1 MDREDF
7 LRGYLNN
14 FQRQYVNEREF
25 VRDYLESMSPDDPDI
40 FLPDNPEEYIPIRNK
55 AFDQTLGK
63 GFAESYDKYKVL
75 GSGAF
80 GTTFQDPDDP
90 TKVFKAQSLQFQKDI
105 DRAEKEV
112 DTQIKAAEM
121 GKAPNVHAVET
132 FPARQDGKTDL
143 QDYLRSLDTTDRFAS
158 PTIHVTEMDKVD
170 TLQSQGYAGEPG
182 GVLEKFV
189 KNKMID
195 ADDDAPIYK
204 LNNPEHQVMRDETRK
219 MHLARSK
226 SELDLADKGIIHSD
240 LLDRLGNDRE
250 EHIAYNPNTNQM
262 KFVDY
267 GVAKVHDHAGDMHEH
282 TKNLNIKSEELKNF
296 DASSR
301 AEHFLD
307 HKASAIIDGMNA
319 VGNREEANIFKGI
332 FNEYMGNEDLLAA
345 DDLVNQGREIIN
357 KHDFKDSELKLQKG
371 QKTGYTYGQLSN
383 PTVNQVVTDIQ
394 ADKFPQFNNP
404 NLYKS
409 PTSPFPA
416 PPYGNKEE
424 ESPFTVEERKAVQD
438 LLRKLKE

>member
-1 MDREDF
+1 MDRDDF

-14 FQRQYVNEREF
+14 FQRRYGGEREF
-25 VRDYLESMSPDDPDI
+25 VRDFLESMNPDDPDI
-40 FLPDNPEEYIPIRNK
+40 FLPDNPKEYIPLRNK

-63 GFAESYDKYKVL
+63 GFAEAYDKYKVL

-80 GTTFQDPDDP
+80 GTTFQDPNDP
-90 TKVFKAQSLQFQKDI
+90 TKVFKAQRLEMQDDI
-105 DRAEKEV
+105 KRAEKEV

-121 GKAPNVHAVET
+121 GRAPNVHAVET
-132 FPARQDGKTDL
+132 FPARKDEMDL
-143 QDYLRSLDTTDRFAS
+143 LRDLDTTGRFAS

-170 TLQSQGYAGEPG
+170 TLKSQGYAGEPG

-204 LNNPEHQVMRDETRK
+204 LNNPEAQVMRNETRK
-219 MHLARSK
+219 MHLARAK
-226 SELDLADKGIIHSD
+226 GELDLADKGIIHSD

-250 EHIAYNPNTNQM
+250 EHITYNPNTNKMQ
-262 KFVDY
+262 FVDY

-282 TKNLNIKSEELKNF
+282 TKNLNIKNDELKNL

-319 VGNREEANIFKGI
+319 VGNREEANIFEGI
-332 FNEYMGNEDLLAA
+332 FNEYMGNDDLLAA

-371 QKTGYTYGQLSN
+371 QKTGYMYGQLSN

-409 PTSPFPA
+409 PTISFPA
-416 PPYGNKEE
+416 PPYSNKED

>member
-1 MDREDF
+1 MR
-7 LRGYLNN
+7 
-14 FQRQYVNEREF
+14 EREF
-25 VRDYLESMSPDDPDI
+25 VKGYLESMNPDDPDI
-40 FLPDNPEEYIPIRNK
+40 FLPDNPKEYIPIRNK

-63 GFAESYDKYKVL
+63 GFAEAYDKYKVL

-90 TKVFKAQSLQFQKDI
+90 TKVFKAQRLMMKDDI
-105 DRAEKEV
+105 KRADEEV
-112 DTQIKAAEM
+112 EAQLKAAEM
-121 GKAPNVHAVET
+121 GRAPNIHAVET
-132 FPARQDGKTDL
+132 FPARKDEMDL
-143 QDYLRSLDTTDRFAS
+143 LRDLDTTGRFAR
-158 PTIHVTEMDKVD
+158 PTIHVTEMDKVN
-170 TLQSQGYAGEPG
+170 TLESQGYAAEPG

-204 LNNPEHQVMRDETRK
+204 LNNPAAQVMRDETRK
-219 MHLARSK
+219 MHLARAK
-226 SELDLADKGIIHSD
+226 GELDLADKGIIHSD
-240 LLDRLGNDRE
+240 LMDSAGFDRE
-250 EHIAYNPNTNQM
+250 EHITYNPNTNQM

-267 GVAKVHDHAGDMHEH
+267 GVAKIHDHAGDMHEH
-282 TKNLNIKSEELKNF
+282 TKNLNVKSEELKNL

-307 HKASAIIDGMNA
+307 HKATAIINGMKA
-319 VGNREEANIFKGI
+319 VGNREEANIFEGI
-332 FNEYMGNEDLLAA
+332 FNEHMGNDNLLAA

-371 QKTGYTYGQLSN
+371 QKTGYMYGQLSN

-409 PTSPFPA
+409 ETNPFPA
-416 PPYGNKEE
+416 PPYSSKEE
-424 ESPFTVEERKAVQD
+424 ERPLTDEERKDVQD
-438 LLRKLKE
+438 LLRKLKQ

>member
-1 MDREDF
+1 MDRDDF

-14 FQRQYVNEREF
+14 FQRLHVNEREF
-25 VRDYLESMSPDDPDI
+25 VRDYLESMNPDDPDI
-40 FLPDNPEEYIPIRNK
+40 FLPDNPKEYIPLRNK
-55 AFDQTLGK
+55 AFNQTLGE
-63 GFAESYDKYKVL
+63 GFAEAYDKYKVL

-90 TKVFKAQSLQFQKDI
+90 TKVFKAQRLEMQDDI
-105 DRAEKEV
+105 KRAEKEV

-121 GKAPNVHAVET
+121 GRAPKVHAVET
-132 FPARQDGKTDL
+132 FPARKDAMDV
-143 QDYLRSLDTTDRFAS
+143 LRDLDTTGRFAS

-170 TLQSQGYAGEPG
+170 TLRSQGYAGEPG
-182 GVLEKFV
+182 GVLDKFV
-189 KNKMID
+189 KNKIID

-204 LNNPEHQVMRDETRK
+204 LDWPYSQVMRNETRK
-219 MHLARSK
+219 MHLARAK
-226 SELDLADKGIIHSD
+226 GELDLADKGIIHSD
-240 LLDRLGNDRE
+240 LKDQLGMDRE
-250 EHIAYNPNTNQM
+250 EHITYNPNTNQM
-262 KFVDY
+262 QFVDY

-282 TKNLNIKSEELKNF
+282 TKNLNVKSDELKNL
-296 DASSR
+296 DASER

-307 HKASAIIDGMNA
+307 HKASLIIDGMKA
-319 VGNREEANIFKGI
+319 VGNREEANIFEGI

-357 KHDFKDSELKLQKG
+357 KHTFDDAELKLQKG
-371 QKTGYTYGQLSN
+371 QKTGYMYGQLSN

-409 PTSPFPA
+409 ETNPFTA
-416 PPYGNKEE
+416 PPYSNKEE
-424 ESPFTVEERKAVQD
+424 ERPLTDEERKDVQE